1 MYEIQISLEMYK
13 DKIISINIEND
24 IYSYNEI
31 IKHAESHNYK
41 VSIFETIII
50 LYRLNG
56 INDTE
61 IKLFK
66 RMGEQKWI
74 NLQE

>member
-24 IYSYNEI
+24 IYSCNEI
-31 IKHAESHNYK
+31 MKHAKKHNYK
-41 VSIFETIII
+41 VSIFESIII

-56 INDTE
+56 AKYTE

-66 RMGEQKWI
+66 RMGE
-74 NLQE
+74 

>member
-31 IKHAESHNYK
+31 IKHAKDHNYK

-66 RMGEQKWI
+66 RMGEQK
-74 NLQE
+74 

>member
-31 IKHAESHNYK
+31 IKHAKSHNYK
-41 VSIFETIII
+41 VSIFESIII
-50 LYRLNG
+50 LYR
-56 INDTE
+56 
-61 IKLFK
+61 
-66 RMGEQKWI
+66 
-74 NLQE
+74 

>member
-1 MYEIQISLEMYK
+1 MYEIQVSLEMYK
-13 DKIISINIEND
+13 DKIISINMEND
-24 IYSYNEI
+24 IYSYDEI
-31 IKHAESHNYK
+31 IKHAKSHKYK
-41 VSIFETIII
+41 VSMFETIII

-66 RMGEQKWI
+66 RMGE
-74 NLQE
+74 

>member
-24 IYSYNEI
+24 IYSYDEI
-31 IKHAESHNYK
+31 IKHAKSHKYK
-41 VSIFETIII
+41 VSIFESIII
-50 LYRLNG
+50 LYRLNE
-56 INDTE
+56 IDDTE

-66 RMGEQKWI
+66 RMGE
-74 NLQE
+74 